1 MDLRPS
7 PCCQQRWGALE
18 PNSQLCLPSEA
29 DVVSLCAPGDFGEQG
44 DLRALSMLR
53 FLKINCGK
61 MYLTYNV
68 VLISSVQ
75 QSDSVI
81 HLYM

>member
-1 MDLRPS
+1 M
-7 PCCQQRWGALE
+7 
-18 PNSQLCLPSEA
+18 
-29 DVVSLCAPGDFGEQG
+29 VSLCAPGDFGEQG
-44 DLRALSMLR
+44 DLRALSMLC

-75 QSDSVI
+75 QSDSVV
-81 HLYM
+81 HLYI